1 MLRAWK
7 SPRPTLLKSM
17 SNKTHTDEEPEKVF
31 LTTDYNKKYG
41 GLRKQVESTWDLL
54 GRSCTTRFIR
64 DKTLVVGYRR
74 PKNLRDLLVRA
85 RLPKLG
91 EATSPEDGHFA
102 RTKCRN
108 TTCRYCNRLNTSG
121 KIQSTATQKMHNA
134 MHNVNCHSNNLIYC
148 ITCKKCKKQ
157 YVGQTKNS
165 LRQRFVSHF
174 YLIGHKKNEHEVPRH
189 FNAHDHRV
197 IDDVEIHVL
206 EFIKSDTQRPETKGI
221 RLKSEY
227 SWIQRL
233 RTQIPLGKNTIDS
246 DFL

>member
-1 MLRAWK
+1 M
-7 SPRPTLLKSM
+7 
-17 SNKTHTDEEPEKVF
+17 
-31 LTTDYNKKYG
+31 
-41 GLRKQVESTWDLL
+41 
-54 GRSCTTRFIR
+54 
-64 DKTLVVGYRR
+64 
-74 PKNLRDLLVRA
+74 RA

-189 FNAHDHRV
+189 FNAHDHRG

-233 RTQIPLGKNTIDS
+233 RTQIPQGMNTIDS